1 MDIIAQLHASLLLR
15 SLLRMAVGELTK
27 RAALWTAFWSVC
39 VCASCQTTS
48 VYVCG
53 GCCCFVPMPALI
65 VCACVCVLM
74 WPVVCVWMCSWVFT
88 SICMWCIRVCVHA
101 CRMTF
106 TEMWQWEKKHLTHNW
121 SAMKE
126 IWTRICIG
134 LTCSGLTRGRSM
146 RQHAKPVLWLSYHPE
161 GWLQCSKWY
170 LGKKNDRGKHTVFKV
185 SNPDDKID
193 RPWLCDLHQKESL
206 RWMQFLWFSIW
217 MSWRIK
223 QSPSCS

>member
-170 LGKKNDRGKHTVFKV
+170 LGKKMTEENTQYSRWAILMIKSIGRGSV
-185 SNPDDKID
+185 I
-193 RPWLCDLHQKESL
+193 
-206 RWMQFLWFSIW
+206 SIK
-217 MSWRIK
+217 RRV
-223 QSPSCS
+223 